1 MHQKYILVGGKIKR
15 LGCRRLNNGADAE
28 TGQMGAENEVLD
40 LHKEKRYESKGNL
53 QQAVCLEK
61 NAKKLEIYN
70 GYLPVV

>member
-15 LGCRRLNNGADAE
+15 LGCRRLYNGADAE

-40 LHKEKRYESKGNL
+40 LLKEKRYESEGNL

-61 NAKKLEIYN
+61 KCKEVRNI
-70 GYLPVV
+70 